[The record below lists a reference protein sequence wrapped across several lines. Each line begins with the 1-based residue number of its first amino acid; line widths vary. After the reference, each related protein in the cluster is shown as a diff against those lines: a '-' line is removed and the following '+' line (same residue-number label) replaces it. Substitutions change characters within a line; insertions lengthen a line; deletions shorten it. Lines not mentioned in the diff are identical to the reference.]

1 MKKYIKYTLPALF
14 ALTVLPAAAQQLG
27 SPDEP
32 FTMSSMIDGM
42 GNTLLFIILG
52 ISLIMLLMVTF
63 VYFAV
68 LRLRNK
74 VLSDNDPSYA
84 AHVPQSTLGLIFQVN
99 PITTDNERM
108 LDHQYDDIQE
118 LNNPIPGWFMAL
130 FYGTVAFGVIYWLNY
145 HVLDSGKLQNEEYV
159 VQMEKAKLDYE
170 AYLKTAGDKINAE
183 TVTLLTDKDV
193 IAKGQE
199 LFAKSCV
206 ACHGKLAEG
215 TSIAPNLTDEYWI
228 HGGGVKN
235 VFKTITDG
243 VELKGM
249 KSWKKDFSPV
259 QIQQIASYVL
269 SLQGSKPANA
279 KEPQGEKWMN
289 GQVAPSAPADSTA
302 KDTAGPTLTSM
313 R

>member
-14 ALTVLPAAAQQLG
+14 ALTVLPATAQQLG

-32 FTMSSMIDGM
+32 FTMSSMISGM
-42 GNTLLFIILG
+42 GDTLLYIVLG
-52 ISLIMLLMVTF
+52 ISLLMLLMVTY

-74 VLSDNDPSYA
+74 VLSESDPSYA
-84 AHVPQSTLGLIFQVN
+84 AKVPQSTLGLIFHVN
-99 PITTDNERM
+99 PITTDKERM

-118 LNNPIPGWFMAL
+118 LDNPIPRWFMVL
-130 FYGTVAFGVIYWLNY
+130 FYSTVVFGVIYWINY
-145 HVLDSGKLQNEEYV
+145 HVLDSGKLQNAEYV
-159 VQMEKAKLDYE
+159 AQMEQAKQDYE
-170 AYLKTAGDKINAE
+170 LYLKTAGDKINAE
-183 TVTLLTDKDV
+183 TVTLLTDKDG
-193 IAKGQE
+193 IAKGLE
-199 LFAKSCV
+199 LFAKNCV
-206 ACHGKLAEG
+206 ACHGKQAEG
-215 TSIAPNLTDEYWI
+215 TNIAPNLTDEYWI

-249 KSWKKDFSPV
+249 KSWKKEFSPI

-279 KEPQGEKWMN
+279 KEPQGEKWTE
-289 GQVAPSAPADSTA
+289 GQTAPAAPADSTA
-302 KDTAGPTLTSM
+302 KDTAKTTLTSM